1 MDSYHLICWMLLSPK
16 RSIQSCSVGLRN
28 VYDHGPVLESGFF
41 VPQISLGPLA
51 ELILTV
57 AVDDEQPYKGGS

>member
-1 MDSYHLICWMLLSPK
+1 MLLSPK
-16 RSIQSCSVGLRN
+16 RSIQLCSIGLKN
-28 VYDHGPVLESGFF
+28 VYGHGPVIARRFF
-41 VPQISLGPLA
+41 IPQISLGSLA